1 MGHEKGEVV
10 LGALGAVRGFEVG
23 LGLFALGAKSAQG
36 AKGGVGLAHH
46 GVGLV
51 GPCLGEFRV
60 QAGFVGAG
68 EALIGAL
75 GGDDE
80 MAGDAEFH
88 GIGGVAGGDL
98 GDDGFLPALPFG
110 PRLAWREGATDVAGE
125 LDEGVFDEGV
135 GGGGVG
141 RGFHGVVILLVLVTF
156 QALVGMGM
164 LAGEISQ
171 WLSRPH
177 RGTRR
182 SSKWLLFLK
191 VAVVPMTFLLYLLH
205 GWPGL
210 SKH

>member
-1 MGHEKGEVV
+1 
-10 LGALGAVRGFEVG
+10 
-23 LGLFALGAKSAQG
+23 
-36 AKGGVGLAHH
+36 
-46 GVGLV
+46 
-51 GPCLGEFRV
+51 
-60 QAGFVGAG
+60 
-68 EALIGAL
+68 
-75 GGDDE
+75 

-88 GIGGVAGGDL
+88 GVGGVAGGNL
-98 GDDGFLPALPFG
+98 GDDGFLPPLPFG
-110 PRLAWREGATDVAGE
+110 FGLAWREGATDVAGE

-141 RGFHGVVILLVLVTF
+141 CGVHGVVIALVMVTF
-156 QALVGMGM
+156 QELVGVGM